1 MKKRKEFI
9 PLKHPVC
16 SDAAAETEGKK
27 SVFSRVWERSV
38 GHIFGL
44 VWFGFERYSKKF
56 CLCNY

>member
-16 SDAAAETEGKK
+16 SDAVDEMEGK
-27 SVFSRVWERSV
+27 SVFSRVWERGV

-44 VWFGFERYSKKF
+44 VWF
-56 CLCNY
+56 